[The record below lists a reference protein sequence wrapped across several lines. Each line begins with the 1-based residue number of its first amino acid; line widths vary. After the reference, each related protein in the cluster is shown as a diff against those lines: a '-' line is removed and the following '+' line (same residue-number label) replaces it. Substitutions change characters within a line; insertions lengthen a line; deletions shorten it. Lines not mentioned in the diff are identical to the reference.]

1 MLTHEDLQAIQSVIQ
16 KELRKEL
23 VPIKKKLKKID
34 KIEKDLMTAI
44 HLFDNEHHELE
55 ERVVRLEDV
64 VF

>member
-34 KIEKDLMTAI
+34 KIEKDLMIAI

-55 ERVVRLEDV
+55 ERVVRLEDTI
-64 VF
+64 F